1 MTIRVLLV
9 DDEQWIRMGIA
20 LVLQHQPDI
29 DVVGQAADGGQA
41 VQLAA
46 ALAPDVVLMDV
57 RMPGMDGVEATRRLT
72 RDGPVGTGVPVVKVL
87 VLTSFSED
95 EVLFGA
101 LQAGA
106 SGFLL
111 KSTGPDELGASVRA
125 VAAGDRW
132 LDPSVTGRVL
142 DELARLLPRGPR
154 GRPELSEVLTPRELE
169 VLALA
174 AKGMLPPE
182 VADHLVISLAT
193 VKTHLARI
201 LMKTGCRDRAQAVA
215 LAWQSGL
222 MLDDPRGA

>member
-1 MTIRVLLV
+1 
-9 DDEQWIRMGIA
+9 MGIA
-20 LVLQHQPDI
+20 LVLENQPDI
-29 DVVGQAADGGQA
+29 DVVGQAEEGGQA
-41 VQLAA
+41 VTLAA

-57 RMPGMDGVEATRRLT
+57 RMPGMNGVEATRLLT
-72 RDGPVGTGVPVVKVL
+72 RDGPVGAAVPVVKVL

-95 EVLFGA
+95 EVLFGS

-111 KSTGPDELGASVRA
+111 KSTSPDELVDSVRA
-125 VAAGDRW
+125 VAAGERW
-132 LDPSVTGRVL
+132 LDSSMRGRVL

-154 GRPELSEVLTPRELE
+154 GRPKLSELLTPRELE
-169 VLALA
+169 VLQLVAR
-174 AKGMLPPE
+174 GMLPAE
-182 VADHLVISLAT
+182 AADHLVISVAT

-222 MLDDPRGA
+222 MHDTAQGA